1 MKNLISNVVDG
12 EATMGWAG
20 VSYPHG
26 CPIAQTVHNMYRKLF
41 YINHMN

>member
-20 VSYPHG
+20 VSYPHAA
-26 CPIAQTVHNMYRKLF
+26 PLPKLCTICTENF
-41 YINHMN
+41 FTLII